1 MAKKEK
7 KDKKGTIDKILFAG
21 FGLIIIV
28 LILVGLFAMNVG
40 GVKDTLVTRIV
51 ENITVE
57 QEALAE
63 DPEVLRQ
70 MQERESVVKS
80 ELERLSIKENQMN
93 ERESALLL
101 QEEELGQ
108 RQAAMD
114 VIEKDLY
121 GVSENIAEIT
131 EVIEEMEDE
140 GAAALLSN
148 MQDKELVRNIIF
160 MLKDDKAASVLENL
174 SPQLAAEIAAERY
187 NTDVQE

>member
-1 MAKKEK
+1 MAKKDK

-28 LILVGLFAMNVG
+28 LIIVGLFAMNVG
-40 GVKDTLVTRIV
+40 GVKDNLVTRIV

-114 VIEKDLY
+114 AMEKDLY
-121 GVSENIAEIT
+121 GVSDNIAEIT

-148 MQDKELVRNIIF
+148 MQDMELVRNIIF

>member
-1 MAKKEK
+1 MAK

-40 GVKDTLVTRIV
+40 GVKDNLVARIV

-70 MQERESVVKS
+70 LQERESVIKS
-80 ELERLSIKENQMN
+80 EQERLSVKENQLN
-93 ERESALLL
+93 EREGSLLL
-101 QEEELGQ
+101 QEQELGQ
-108 RQAAMD
+108 RQAALEAM
-114 VIEKDLY
+114 EEDLY
-121 GVSENIAEIT
+121 GVSGNIAEIT

-140 GAAALLSN
+140 GAATLLSN

-160 MLKDDKAASVLENL
+160 MLKEDKAASVMENL
-174 SPQLAAEIAAERY
+174 SPQLAAEIASDRFSSG
-187 NTDVQE
+187 VQE